1 MFWCVIMTRNRQ
13 KIQKARTDQ
22 CYASPQGLP
31 HNLSL
36 CECLVTIAV
45 IKWIASTLIAI
56 PGFTELKK
64 NEDLILDNSYTVKL

>member
-1 MFWCVIMTRNRQ
+1 MTRNRQ

-22 CYASPQGLP
+22 CYTSPQGLP

-36 CECLVTIAV
+36 CECLVTIAA

-64 NEDLILDNSYTVKL
+64 KEDLILDNAYTVNL

>member
-1 MFWCVIMTRNRQ
+1 MARNWQ
-13 KIQKARTDQ
+13 KIQKAKTDQ

-64 NEDLILDNSYTVKL
+64 KEDLILDNAHTVNL